1 MRQAIHFFVL
11 CTVPVLAGCGGFD
24 DFGDPFHNA
33 AYRGDSVKVQELL
46 SQGVSV
52 NRRTPFGNYTALI
65 LTGYT
70 PYTNVVGLLLKNGAN
85 VNAQDTTG
93 RSALHCAACKGQVD
107 TARLL
112 VQSGA
117 DLSLTNSDGFTPL
130 REAVETGPPT
140 LVELLLAAG
149 SSVSVRDSR
158 GWQPLHAA
166 LRSNALK
173 PEERYRIVEHLLA
186 RGAEPS
192 FCNVGGWEDDS
203 NHDSHIGTRP
213 RGNAN
218 RGNTPLA
225 IAQSN
230 GFTGIVG
237 LLRIKG
243 AREQEDHDKP
253 DAANPSMTRQ
263 LQSGQ

>member
-1 MRQAIHFFVL
+1 MRHAAHFFILCIVL
-11 CTVPVLAGCGGFD
+11 TLAGCGGGVD

-33 AYRGDSVKVQELL
+33 AYRGNSVKLQELL

-52 NRRTPFGNYTALI
+52 DRRTQFGSYTALI

-70 PYTNVVGLLLKNGAN
+70 PYTNVVDLLLKNGAN

-93 RSALHCAACKGQVD
+93 MSALHCAAYKGQVD

-112 VQSGA
+112 VQRGA
-117 DLSLTNSDGFTPL
+117 DLSLTNSYGFTPL
-130 REAVETGPPT
+130 LEAVVKGPPA
-140 LVELLLAAG
+140 LVELLLVAG
-149 SSVSVRDSR
+149 SSVSVRDCR

-186 RGAEPS
+186 RGADLN

-203 NHDSHIGTRP
+203 NHDSYVGSRP
-213 RGNAN
+213 PGNPN

-225 IAQSN
+225 IARSN
-230 GFTGIVG
+230 GFTRIVE
-237 LLRIKG
+237 LLRSKG
-243 AREQEDHDKP
+243 AKE
-253 DAANPSMTRQ
+253 
-263 LQSGQ
+263 